1 MSYIDVKNYRSNRK
15 KDMIYIMGDKC
26 QICGYNKCQSAL
38 EFHHINPEEK
48 DFTFD
53 SAMNY
58 SWEVIRKELQKC
70 ILVCSNCHREIHSDL
85 IDKQLSSSFIED
97 RAKEIDNKIDL
108 LKHGKSYYCR
118 ECGAIVSYKNEYCP
132 QCAAIRRRIVERPD
146 RETLKNDIR
155 TLPMV
160 QVGRKYKVSDNA
172 VRKWCTSMGLPS
184 KKTEINNY
192 TDEEWKKI

>member
-1 MSYIDVKNYRSNRK
+1 MNYIDVKNYRLNRK
-15 KDMIYIMGDKC
+15 KDMVYVMGDKC
-26 QICGYNKCQSAL
+26 QICGYNKCQAAL

-48 DFTFD
+48 EFTFN

-58 SWEVIRKELQKC
+58 SWALVRKELQKC
-70 ILVCSNCHREIHSDL
+70 ILVCSNCHREIHSNL
-85 IDKQLSSSFIED
+85 INKPLSSSFIEE

-108 LKHGKSYYCR
+108 LKHGQTYYCK
-118 ECGAIVSYKNEYCP
+118 ECGAIISTKSEFCP
-132 QCAAIRRRIVERPD
+132 QCAAIKRRVVERPD

-155 TLPMV
+155 NLPMV
-160 QVGRKYKVSDNA
+160 QVGYKYRVSDNA
-172 VRKWCTSMGLPS
+172 IRKWCISMGLPS